1 MFSTSALRFF
11 PAAETFANRANYA
24 IYNERGGLRPAATRF
39 TIAFDPNIN
48 PTIDPNNQK
57 GGNSPMKKLLA
68 VLLALT
74 MLLGVSAL
82 AEESA
87 PLFQQDVMI
96 LFTSDVHCGIESNF
110 GYAGLAMVRD
120 AYKNAGYHVLLVD
133 NGDSIQGEPVGTM
146 TTGEA
151 NIKLMNAVGY
161 DIATMGNHEFDYGMD
176 RFFELS
182 KMANFPYISCNFNKG
197 GELQFAPYVIKEFDG
212 VKIAFVGITTP
223 KTLTSSTPK
232 YFQDENGNFI
242 YGFFEDETGEGLYNA
257 VQKAVDDARAE
268 GASIVIAMAHLG
280 NEAEC
285 SPYTY
290 KDVIANTTGINALLD
305 GHSHDTDHVEMRNK
319 ARETVLRQGCGTKLE
334 GVGYLKIAAKN
345 GAMKAGV
352 MMWNN
357 DDFNAT
363 QLYQLDTDVT
373 KAVAEA
379 TETLNAKL
387 AEVVAKT
394 DVELTIND
402 PVAVTEDGK
411 AVRIIRNAETNLGDL
426 CADAYRYVS
435 GADIAFVNGGGIR
448 VSIKEGDIT
457 LNDILKVHPFGN
469 ALCVCEATGQQI
481 LDALEFGAKDVPG
494 EFGGFLQVSGL
505 TYEIHTSVP
514 SSVKL
519 DEKGL
524 FAGVE
529 GEYRVKNV
537 MVGDEPLDL
546 EKTYTLA
553 SHNYMLQGQGDGY
566 TIFEDNVYTQE
577 SVMLDNQVLIT
588 YITEGLNGVVGA
600 EYANPYGQGRI
611 VAVD

>member
-1 MFSTSALRFF
+1 
-11 PAAETFANRANYA
+11 
-24 IYNERGGLRPAATRF
+24 
-39 TIAFDPNIN
+39 
-48 PTIDPNNQK
+48 
-57 GGNSPMKKLLA
+57 MKKFLA
-68 VLLALT
+68 FLLALT
-74 MLLGVSAL
+74 MLLGVGAL
-82 AEESA
+82 AEENA

-182 KMANFPYISCNFNKG
+182 KMANFPYISCNFNKN
-197 GELQFAPYVIKEFDG
+197 GELQFAPYIIKEFDG
-212 VKIAFVGITTP
+212 VKLAFVGITTP

-305 GHSHDTDHVEMRNK
+305 GHSHDTVHVEMRNK

-546 EKTYTLA
+546 EKIYTLA

-588 YITEGLNGVVGA
+588 YITEGLGGVVGA

-611 VAVD
+611 VAVE

>member
-1 MFSTSALRFF
+1 
-11 PAAETFANRANYA
+11 
-24 IYNERGGLRPAATRF
+24 
-39 TIAFDPNIN
+39 
-48 PTIDPNNQK
+48 
-57 GGNSPMKKLLA
+57 MKKFLA
-68 VLLALT
+68 FLLALT
-74 MLLGVSAL
+74 MLLGVGAL
-82 AEESA
+82 AEEDA
-87 PLFQQDVMI
+87 PLFQQDVMV

-161 DIATMGNHEFDYGMD
+161 DIATMGNHEFDYGME

-182 KMANFPYISCNFNKG
+182 KMANFPYVSCNFNKG

-212 VKIAFVGITTP
+212 VKIAFVGISTP

-268 GASIVIAMAHLG
+268 GATFVVALAHLG
-280 NEAEC
+280 NEDEC
-285 SPYTY
+285 RPFTY
-290 KDVIANTTGINALLD
+290 ADVIANTTGINALLD
-305 GHSHDTDHVEMRNK
+305 GHSHDTNHVEMRNK

-334 GVGYLKIAAKN
+334 GIGYLKIAAKN

-379 TETLNAKL
+379 TETLNVKL

-402 PVAVTEDGK
+402 PVAKTEEGK
-411 AVRIIRNAETNLGDL
+411 PVRIIRNAETNLGDL

-505 TYEIHTSVP
+505 TYEIHTYLP
-514 SSVKL
+514 STVKM
-519 DEKGL
+519 DEKRM
-524 FAGVE
+524 FVGVE

-537 MVGDEPLDL
+537 MVGGEPLDL
-546 EKTYTLA
+546 EKIYTLA

-600 EYANPYGQGRI
+600 DYANPYGQGRI
-611 VAVD
+611 VAVE

>member
-1 MFSTSALRFF
+1 
-11 PAAETFANRANYA
+11 
-24 IYNERGGLRPAATRF
+24 
-39 TIAFDPNIN
+39 
-48 PTIDPNNQK
+48 
-57 GGNSPMKKLLA
+57 MKKILA

-82 AEESA
+82 AEENA

-305 GHSHDTDHVEMRNK
+305 GHSHDTVHVEMRNK

-537 MVGDEPLDL
+537 MVGGEPLDL
-546 EKTYTLA
+546 EKIYTLA

-588 YITEGLNGVVGA
+588 YITEGLGGVVGA

-611 VAVD
+611 VAVE

>member
-1 MFSTSALRFF
+1 
-11 PAAETFANRANYA
+11 
-24 IYNERGGLRPAATRF
+24 
-39 TIAFDPNIN
+39 
-48 PTIDPNNQK
+48 
-57 GGNSPMKKLLA
+57 MKKFLA
-68 VLLALT
+68 FLLALT
-74 MLLGVSAL
+74 MLLGVGAL
-82 AEESA
+82 AEEDA
-87 PLFQQDVMI
+87 PLFQQDVMV

-161 DIATMGNHEFDYGMD
+161 DIATMGNHEFDYGME

-182 KMANFPYISCNFNKG
+182 KMANFPYVSCNFNKG

-212 VKIAFVGITTP
+212 VKIAFVGISTP

-268 GASIVIAMAHLG
+268 GATFVVALAHLG
-280 NEAEC
+280 NEDEC
-285 SPYTY
+285 RPFTY
-290 KDVIANTTGINALLD
+290 ADVIANTTGINALLD

-319 ARETVLRQGCGTKLE
+319 ARETVLRQGCGTKME
-334 GVGYLKIAAKN
+334 GIGYLKIAAKD

-519 DEKGL
+519 DDKGL

-537 MVGDEPLDL
+537 MVGGEPLDL
-546 EKTYTLA
+546 EKIYTLA

-600 EYANPYGQGRI
+600 DYANPYGQGRI
-611 VAVD
+611 VAVE

>member
-1 MFSTSALRFF
+1 
-11 PAAETFANRANYA
+11 
-24 IYNERGGLRPAATRF
+24 
-39 TIAFDPNIN
+39 
-48 PTIDPNNQK
+48 
-57 GGNSPMKKLLA
+57 
-68 VLLALT
+68 
-74 MLLGVSAL
+74 
-82 AEESA
+82 
-87 PLFQQDVMI
+87 MI

-280 NEAEC
+280 NELEC

-290 KDVIANTTGINALLD
+290 ADVIANTTGIDALLD
-305 GHSHDTDHVEMRNK
+305 GHSHDTNHVEMRNK

-334 GVGYLKIAAKN
+334 GVGYLKITAKN

-519 DEKGL
+519 DDKGL

-537 MVGDEPLDL
+537 MVGGEPLDM
-546 EKTYTLA
+546 EKIYTLA

>member
-1 MFSTSALRFF
+1 
-11 PAAETFANRANYA
+11 
-24 IYNERGGLRPAATRF
+24 
-39 TIAFDPNIN
+39 
-48 PTIDPNNQK
+48 
-57 GGNSPMKKLLA
+57 MKKLLA

-151 NIKLMNAVGY
+151 NVKLMNAVGY

-280 NEAEC
+280 NELEC

-290 KDVIANTTGINALLD
+290 ADVIANTTGINALLD
-305 GHSHDTDHVEMRNK
+305 GHSHDTNHVEMRNK

-357 DDFNAT
+357 DDFNAA

-379 TETLNAKL
+379 TETLNVKL

-402 PVAVTEDGK
+402 PVAKTEEGK
-411 AVRIIRNAETNLGDL
+411 PVRIIRNAETNLGDL

-519 DEKGL
+519 DDKGL

-537 MVGDEPLDL
+537 MVGGEPLDL
-546 EKTYTLA
+546 EKIYTLA

-611 VAVD
+611 VAVE

>member
-1 MFSTSALRFF
+1 
-11 PAAETFANRANYA
+11 
-24 IYNERGGLRPAATRF
+24 
-39 TIAFDPNIN
+39 
-48 PTIDPNNQK
+48 
-57 GGNSPMKKLLA
+57 MKKFLA
-68 VLLALT
+68 FLLALT

-82 AEESA
+82 AEENA

-161 DIATMGNHEFDYGMD
+161 DIATMGNHEFDYGME

-182 KMANFPYISCNFNKG
+182 KMANFPYVSCNFNKG
-197 GELQFAPYVIKEFDG
+197 GELQFAPYVVKEFDG
-212 VKIAFVGITTP
+212 VKIAFVGISTP

-257 VQKAVDDARAE
+257 VQKAADDARAE
-268 GASIVIAMAHLG
+268 GATFVVALAHLG
-280 NEAEC
+280 NEDEC
-285 SPYTY
+285 RPFTY
-290 KDVIANTTGINALLD
+290 ADVIANTTGINALLD
-305 GHSHDTDHVEMRNK
+305 GHSHDTNHVEMRNK
-319 ARETVLRQGCGTKLE
+319 ARETVLRQGCGTKME
-334 GVGYLKIAAKN
+334 GIGYLKIAAKD
-345 GAMKAGV
+345 GAMEAGV

-379 TETLNAKL
+379 TETLNVKL

-402 PVAVTEDGK
+402 PVAKTEEGK
-411 AVRIIRNAETNLGDL
+411 PVRIIRNAETNLGDL

-505 TYEIHTSVP
+505 TYEIHTYLP
-514 SSVKL
+514 STVKM
-519 DEKGL
+519 DEKRM
-524 FAGVE
+524 FVGVE

-537 MVGDEPLDL
+537 MVGGEPLDL
-546 EKTYTLA
+546 EKIYTLA

-600 EYANPYGQGRI
+600 DYANPYGQGRI
-611 VAVD
+611 VAVE

>member
-1 MFSTSALRFF
+1 
-11 PAAETFANRANYA
+11 
-24 IYNERGGLRPAATRF
+24 
-39 TIAFDPNIN
+39 
-48 PTIDPNNQK
+48 
-57 GGNSPMKKLLA
+57 MKKLLA

-82 AEESA
+82 AEENA

-379 TETLNAKL
+379 TETLNVKL

-546 EKTYTLA
+546 EKIYTLA

-600 EYANPYGQGRI
+600 DYANPYGQGRI
-611 VAVD
+611 VAVE

>member
-1 MFSTSALRFF
+1 
-11 PAAETFANRANYA
+11 
-24 IYNERGGLRPAATRF
+24 
-39 TIAFDPNIN
+39 
-48 PTIDPNNQK
+48 
-57 GGNSPMKKLLA
+57 MKKFLA
-68 VLLALT
+68 FLLALT

-176 RFFELS
+176 RFFELT

-197 GELQFAPYVIKEFDG
+197 GELQFAPYVVKEFDG

-290 KDVIANTTGINALLD
+290 ADVIANTTGINALLD
-305 GHSHDTDHVEMRNK
+305 GHSHDTNHVEMRNK
-319 ARETVLRQGCGTKLE
+319 AHETVLRQGCGTKLE
-334 GVGYLKIAAKN
+334 GVGYLKIAAKD
-345 GAMKAGV
+345 GAMEAGV

-402 PVAVTEDGK
+402 PVAVTEEGK
-411 AVRIIRNAETNLGDL
+411 PVRIIRNAETNLGDL

-519 DEKGL
+519 DDKGL

-537 MVGDEPLDL
+537 MVGGEPLDL
-546 EKTYTLA
+546 EKIYTLA

>member
-1 MFSTSALRFF
+1 
-11 PAAETFANRANYA
+11 
-24 IYNERGGLRPAATRF
+24 
-39 TIAFDPNIN
+39 
-48 PTIDPNNQK
+48 
-57 GGNSPMKKLLA
+57 MKKFLA
-68 VLLALT
+68 FLLALT
-74 MLLGVSAL
+74 MLLGVGAL
-82 AEESA
+82 AEENA

-197 GELQFAPYVIKEFDG
+197 GELQFAPYIIKEFDG

-546 EKTYTLA
+546 EKIYTLA

>member
-1 MFSTSALRFF
+1 
-11 PAAETFANRANYA
+11 
-24 IYNERGGLRPAATRF
+24 
-39 TIAFDPNIN
+39 
-48 PTIDPNNQK
+48 
-57 GGNSPMKKLLA
+57 MKKLLA

-151 NIKLMNAVGY
+151 NVKLMNAVGY

-197 GELQFAPYVIKEFDG
+197 GELQFAPYIIKEFDG

-546 EKTYTLA
+546 EKIYTLA

-588 YITEGLNGVVGA
+588 YITEGLGGVVGA

-611 VAVD
+611 VAVE

>member
-1 MFSTSALRFF
+1 
-11 PAAETFANRANYA
+11 
-24 IYNERGGLRPAATRF
+24 
-39 TIAFDPNIN
+39 
-48 PTIDPNNQK
+48 
-57 GGNSPMKKLLA
+57 MKKFLA
-68 VLLALT
+68 FLLALT
-74 MLLGVSAL
+74 MLLGVSTL
-82 AEESA
+82 AEENA

-161 DIATMGNHEFDYGMD
+161 DIATMGNHEFDYGME

-182 KMANFPYISCNFNKG
+182 KMANFPYVSCNFNKG
-197 GELQFAPYVIKEFDG
+197 GELQFAPYVVKEFDG
-212 VKIAFVGITTP
+212 VKIAFVGISTP

-268 GASIVIAMAHLG
+268 GATFVVALAHLG
-280 NEAEC
+280 NEDEC
-285 SPYTY
+285 RPFTY
-290 KDVIANTTGINALLD
+290 ADVIANTTGINALLD
-305 GHSHDTDHVEMRNK
+305 GHSHDTNHVEMRNK
-319 ARETVLRQGCGTKLE
+319 ARETVLRQGCGTKME
-334 GVGYLKIAAKN
+334 GIGYLKIAAKD
-345 GAMKAGV
+345 GAMEAGV

-379 TETLNAKL
+379 TETLNVKL

-402 PVAVTEDGK
+402 PVAKTEEGK
-411 AVRIIRNAETNLGDL
+411 PVRIIRNAETNLGDL

-505 TYEIHTSVP
+505 TYEIHTYLP
-514 SSVKL
+514 STVKM
-519 DEKGL
+519 DEKRM
-524 FAGVE
+524 FVGVE

-537 MVGDEPLDL
+537 MVGGEPLDL
-546 EKTYTLA
+546 EKIYTLA

-600 EYANPYGQGRI
+600 DYANPYGQGRI
-611 VAVD
+611 VAVE

>member
-1 MFSTSALRFF
+1 
-11 PAAETFANRANYA
+11 
-24 IYNERGGLRPAATRF
+24 
-39 TIAFDPNIN
+39 
-48 PTIDPNNQK
+48 
-57 GGNSPMKKLLA
+57 MKKLLA

-82 AEESA
+82 AEENA

-268 GASIVIAMAHLG
+268 GATFVVALAHLG
-280 NEAEC
+280 NEDEC
-285 SPYTY
+285 RPFTY
-290 KDVIANTTGINALLD
+290 ADVIANTTGINALLD
-305 GHSHDTDHVEMRNK
+305 GHSHDTYHVDMRNK
-319 ARETVLRQGCGTKLE
+319 ARETVLRQGCGTKME
-334 GVGYLKIAAKN
+334 GIGYLKIAAKD

-379 TETLNAKL
+379 TETLNVKL

-402 PVAVTEDGK
+402 PVAKTEEGK
-411 AVRIIRNAETNLGDL
+411 PVRIIRNAETNLGDL

-519 DEKGL
+519 DDKGL

-537 MVGDEPLDL
+537 MVGGEPLDL
-546 EKTYTLA
+546 EKIYTLA

-588 YITEGLNGVVGA
+588 YITEGLGGVVGA

>member
-1 MFSTSALRFF
+1 
-11 PAAETFANRANYA
+11 
-24 IYNERGGLRPAATRF
+24 
-39 TIAFDPNIN
+39 
-48 PTIDPNNQK
+48 
-57 GGNSPMKKLLA
+57 MKKFLA
-68 VLLALT
+68 FLLALT
-74 MLLGVSAL
+74 MLLGVGAL
-82 AEESA
+82 AEEDA
-87 PLFQQDVMI
+87 PLFQQDVMV

-151 NIKLMNAVGY
+151 NVKLMNAVGY
-161 DIATMGNHEFDYGMD
+161 DIAIMGNHEFDYGMD

-182 KMANFPYISCNFNKG
+182 KMANFPYISCNFNKN

-268 GASIVIAMAHLG
+268 GATFVVALAHLG
-280 NEAEC
+280 NELEC

-290 KDVIANTTGINALLD
+290 ADVIANTTGIDALLD
-305 GHSHDTDHVEMRNK
+305 GHSHDTNHVEMRNK

-402 PVAVTEDGK
+402 PVAKTEEGK
-411 AVRIIRNAETNLGDL
+411 PVRIIRNAETNLGDL

-505 TYEIHTSVP
+505 TYEIHTYLP
-514 SSVKL
+514 STVKM
-519 DEKGL
+519 DEKRM
-524 FAGVE
+524 FVGVE

-537 MVGDEPLDL
+537 MVGGEPLDL
-546 EKTYTLA
+546 EKIYTLA

-600 EYANPYGQGRI
+600 DYANPYGQGRI
-611 VAVD
+611 VAVE

>member
-1 MFSTSALRFF
+1 
-11 PAAETFANRANYA
+11 
-24 IYNERGGLRPAATRF
+24 
-39 TIAFDPNIN
+39 
-48 PTIDPNNQK
+48 
-57 GGNSPMKKLLA
+57 MKKLLA
-68 VLLALT
+68 VLLTLT

-151 NIKLMNAVGY
+151 NVKLMNAVGY

-182 KMANFPYISCNFNKG
+182 KMANFPYISCNFNKN

-268 GASIVIAMAHLG
+268 GATFVVALAHLG

-290 KDVIANTTGINALLD
+290 ADVIANTTGINALLD
-305 GHSHDTDHVEMRNK
+305 GHSHDTYHVEMRNK
-319 ARETVLRQGCGTKLE
+319 ARETVLRQGCGTKME
-334 GVGYLKIAAKN
+334 GIGYLKIAAKD
-345 GAMKAGV
+345 GAMEAGV

-402 PVAVTEDGK
+402 PVAVTEEGK
-411 AVRIIRNAETNLGDL
+411 SVRIIRNAETNLGDL

-537 MVGDEPLDL
+537 MVGGEPLDL
-546 EKTYTLA
+546 EKIYTLA

-588 YITEGLNGVVGA
+588 YITEGLGGVVGA

>member
-1 MFSTSALRFF
+1 
-11 PAAETFANRANYA
+11 
-24 IYNERGGLRPAATRF
+24 
-39 TIAFDPNIN
+39 
-48 PTIDPNNQK
+48 
-57 GGNSPMKKLLA
+57 MKKILA

-82 AEESA
+82 AEENA

-305 GHSHDTDHVEMRNK
+305 GHSHDTVHVEMRNK

-546 EKTYTLA
+546 EKIYTLA

-600 EYANPYGQGRI
+600 DYANPYGQGRI
-611 VAVD
+611 VAVE

>member
-1 MFSTSALRFF
+1 
-11 PAAETFANRANYA
+11 
-24 IYNERGGLRPAATRF
+24 
-39 TIAFDPNIN
+39 
-48 PTIDPNNQK
+48 
-57 GGNSPMKKLLA
+57 MKKLLA

-82 AEESA
+82 AEENA

-182 KMANFPYISCNFNKG
+182 KMANFPYVSCNFNKG

-334 GVGYLKIAAKN
+334 GIGYLKIAAKN

-505 TYEIHTSVP
+505 TYEIHTYLP
-514 SSVKL
+514 STVKM
-519 DEKGL
+519 DEKRM
-524 FAGVE
+524 FVGVE

-537 MVGDEPLDL
+537 MVGGEPLDL
-546 EKTYTLA
+546 EKIYTLA

-600 EYANPYGQGRI
+600 DYANPYGQGRI
-611 VAVD
+611 VAVETKD

>member
-1 MFSTSALRFF
+1 
-11 PAAETFANRANYA
+11 
-24 IYNERGGLRPAATRF
+24 
-39 TIAFDPNIN
+39 
-48 PTIDPNNQK
+48 
-57 GGNSPMKKLLA
+57 MKKFLA
-68 VLLALT
+68 FLLALT

-82 AEESA
+82 AEENA

-161 DIATMGNHEFDYGMD
+161 DIATMGNHEFDYGME

-182 KMANFPYISCNFNKG
+182 KMANFPYVSCNFNKG
-197 GELQFAPYVIKEFDG
+197 GELQFAPYVVKEFDG
-212 VKIAFVGITTP
+212 VKIAFVGISTP

-268 GASIVIAMAHLG
+268 GATFVVALAHLG
-280 NEAEC
+280 NEDEC
-285 SPYTY
+285 RPFTY
-290 KDVIANTTGINALLD
+290 ADVIANTTGINALLD
-305 GHSHDTDHVEMRNK
+305 GHSHDTYHVEMRNK
-319 ARETVLRQGCGTKLE
+319 ARETVLRQGCGTKME
-334 GVGYLKIAAKN
+334 GIGYLKIAAKD
-345 GAMKAGV
+345 GAMEAGV

-379 TETLNAKL
+379 TETLNVKL

-402 PVAVTEDGK
+402 PVAKTEEGK
-411 AVRIIRNAETNLGDL
+411 PVRIIRNAETNLGDL

-505 TYEIHTSVP
+505 TYEIHTYLP
-514 SSVKL
+514 STVKM
-519 DEKGL
+519 DEKRM
-524 FAGVE
+524 FVGVE

-537 MVGDEPLDL
+537 MVGGEPLDL
-546 EKTYTLA
+546 EKIYTLA

-588 YITEGLNGVVGA
+588 YITEGLNGVVGTD
-600 EYANPYGQGRI
+600 YANPYGQGRI
-611 VAVD
+611 VAVE

>member
-1 MFSTSALRFF
+1 
-11 PAAETFANRANYA
+11 
-24 IYNERGGLRPAATRF
+24 
-39 TIAFDPNIN
+39 
-48 PTIDPNNQK
+48 
-57 GGNSPMKKLLA
+57 MKKFLA
-68 VLLALT
+68 FLLALT
-74 MLLGVSAL
+74 MLLGVGAL
-82 AEESA
+82 AEEDA
-87 PLFQQDVMI
+87 PLFQQDVMV

-161 DIATMGNHEFDYGMD
+161 DIATMGNHEFDYGME

-182 KMANFPYISCNFNKG
+182 KMANFPYVSCNFNKG

-212 VKIAFVGITTP
+212 VKIAFVGISTP

-280 NEAEC
+280 NELEC

-290 KDVIANTTGINALLD
+290 ADVIANTTGIDALLD
-305 GHSHDTDHVEMRNK
+305 GHSHDTNHVEMRNK

-402 PVAVTEDGK
+402 PVAVTEEGK
-411 AVRIIRNAETNLGDL
+411 PVRIIRNAETNLGDL

-519 DEKGL
+519 DDKGL

-537 MVGDEPLDL
+537 MVGGEPLDM
-546 EKTYTLA
+546 EKIYTLA

>member
-1 MFSTSALRFF
+1 
-11 PAAETFANRANYA
+11 
-24 IYNERGGLRPAATRF
+24 
-39 TIAFDPNIN
+39 
-48 PTIDPNNQK
+48 
-57 GGNSPMKKLLA
+57 MKKLLA

-82 AEESA
+82 AEENA

-280 NEAEC
+280 NELEC

-290 KDVIANTTGINALLD
+290 ADVIANTTGIDALLD
-305 GHSHDTDHVEMRNK
+305 GHSHDTNHVEMRNK

-402 PVAVTEDGK
+402 PVAVTEEGK
-411 AVRIIRNAETNLGDL
+411 SVRIIRNAETNLGDL

-537 MVGDEPLDL
+537 MVGGEPLDL
-546 EKTYTLA
+546 EKIYTLA

>member
-1 MFSTSALRFF
+1 
-11 PAAETFANRANYA
+11 
-24 IYNERGGLRPAATRF
+24 
-39 TIAFDPNIN
+39 
-48 PTIDPNNQK
+48 
-57 GGNSPMKKLLA
+57 MKKLLA

-151 NIKLMNAVGY
+151 NVKLMNAVGY

-182 KMANFPYISCNFNKG
+182 KMANFPYISCNFNKN
-197 GELQFAPYVIKEFDG
+197 GELQFAPYIIKEFDG
-212 VKIAFVGITTP
+212 VKLAFVGINTP

-242 YGFFEDETGEGLYNA
+242 YGFFEDETGEGLYTA

-290 KDVIANTTGINALLD
+290 ADVIANTTGIDALLD
-305 GHSHDTDHVEMRNK
+305 GHSHDTDHVEMLNK
-319 ARETVLRQGCGTKLE
+319 AGETVLRQGCGTKLE
-334 GVGYLKIAAKN
+334 GIGYLRIAAED

-357 DDFNAT
+357 DDFNAA

-373 KAVAEA
+373 KAVVEA

-402 PVAVTEDGK
+402 PVAVTEEGK
-411 AVRIIRNAETNLGDL
+411 PVCIIRNAETNLGDL

-448 VSIKEGDIT
+448 VSISAGDIT

-481 LDALEFGAKDVPG
+481 LDALEMSSRNVPG
-494 EFGGFLQVSGL
+494 ECGGFLQVSGL

-519 DEKGL
+519 DDKGL

-537 MVGDEPLDL
+537 MVGDEPLDVN
-546 EKTYTLA
+546 KTYTLA
-553 SHNYMLQGQGDGY
+553 SHNYMLQDSGDGLNM
-566 TIFEDNVYTQE
+566 FKDNVFTQD

-588 YITEGLNGVVGA
+588 YITEGLGGVVGA